1 MEDDRGL
8 PGGFSYKDDKLYG
21 YTLKPPILPPFK
33 KQKFLE
39 NLKYFSRVRDIY
51 YRWLI
56 Y

>member
-1 MEDDRGL
+1 MEDDRGP
-8 PGGFSYKDDKLYG
+8 PGGFSTKDDKLYG

-33 KQKFLE
+33 NKKFSE

>member
-8 PGGFSYKDDKLYG
+8 PGGFSYKDDKLYC
-21 YTLKPPILPPFK
+21 YTLKPPILPPFL
-33 KQKFLE
+33 KQIFLE
-39 NLKYFSRVRDIY
+39 KLKYFSRVRDIY